1 MNMRTEPPHGR
12 LEVLSQVATKPLTPS
27 LRKHIERAIESL
39 LALLDT
45 IDGDPDLEPSLG
57 APEVSLPDVIGFVP
71 SRFRS
76 TSQEHWS
83 DGRGDEEQEEQH
95 DAEDDPAEAG
105 HTEGMRL

>member
-1 MNMRTEPPHGR
+1 MRER
-12 LEVLSQVATKPLTPS
+12 
-27 LRKHIERAIESL
+27 IEQAIESL

-45 IDGDPDLEPSLG
+45 IDGDADLEPSLG
-57 APEVSLPDVIGFVP
+57 APEVWLPDVVGFVP
-71 SRFRS
+71 NRFRS

-105 HTEGMRL
+105 YVEGDAM